1 MIFFFLFVRI
11 RNVMDLNRDDF
22 LNLDIFFFRGCF
34 FSDFMNSEVNY
45 INVSK
50 EFFKFYGD

>member
-1 MIFFFLFVRI
+1 
-11 RNVMDLNRDDF
+11 MDLNRDDF

-34 FSDFMNSEVNY
+34 FKDFMNSEVNY

-50 EFFKFYGD
+50 VFFKFYGD